1 MFKKERKK
9 EAYTDTG
16 ELVKVEIPN
25 KDDILKEVWDGL
37 LEYAFTMIGPNDGQ
51 PLSVIRV
58 ADIYTVLSKKT
69 DKKLPEY

>member
-1 MFKKERKK
+1 MFKKEKK

-25 KDDILKEVWDGL
+25 KDDILKEVWNDL